1 MDDAKGW
8 GIRTLET
15 LQRGCFVFEAGGEV
29 VTNAELLRRGRREK
43 YALALDAHWQSE
55 LSEGDDVL
63 ISMDASRFS
72 NVSRWLNYR

>member
-43 YALALDAHWQSE
+43 YALALDAH
-55 LSEGDDVL
+55 
-63 ISMDASRFS
+63 
-72 NVSRWLNYR
+72 